1 MMRTLLAVDT
11 SAGTSVAI
19 VRGGVILAEKSTDEI
34 RRHAEVVGHMLAE
47 CLSEAGLT
55 PADITDVVAGRG
67 PGPFTGLRVGIA
79 AAIAFAVG
87 RGIPVHGIP
96 SHDSVAWG
104 EPGPCAVITDAR
116 RREVA
121 VTCFAGGG
129 ESQPVVGP
137 LLATE
142 ATLAELV
149 DLAAYPERRASSI
162 SAGRLALRAE
172 HGLDRGENFADCR
185 ALYLRAPDAVPS
197 NGPKKVLG

>member
-1 MMRTLLAVDT
+1 VRTILAIDT

-19 VRGGVILAEKSTDEI
+19 VRDGVVLSERSIDEI
-34 RRHAEVVGHMLAE
+34 RRHAEVVGTLIADCLAD
-47 CLSEAGLT
+47 AGLV
-55 PADITDVVAGRG
+55 PSDITDVVAGRG

-87 RGIPVHGIP
+87 RGIPVHGVP

-104 EPGPCAVITDAR
+104 VEGPVAVITDAR
-116 RREVA
+116 RREIA
-121 VTCFAGGG
+121 VTCYAAGGQ
-129 ESQPVVGP
+129 SVAVAGP

-149 DLAAYPERRASSI
+149 DLSAFPELRADTI
-162 SAGRLALRAE
+162 SAGAVGIRAE
-172 HGLDRGENFADCR
+172 HGLSNGATYSDCR